1 VEDPPPL
8 RRTTGVPRGQFIGRI
23 HMPLRE
29 TGSRVVQR
37 VRAWPRRVLIA
48 IVVVAIVLIGA
59 RVALPYVVK
68 HQVNQRLASIPGY
81 AGSVDDIGIGLIR
94 GAYSLDGVAIFKING
109 ASREPFFS
117 ARHIDFSLA
126 WRELLHR
133 KVVSEIYAD
142 DPSIHLV
149 AAATKEQSQ
158 KDLDRRW
165 QQVIKDLFPI
175 DITHFEVRNG
185 FVEYHDLTKQPN
197 IEFFIRKMHVQATG
211 LRNTPAEQ
219 GEEFPAKILVE
230 GDSLGRGHLRVFIE
244 AEPLA
249 AQPHFHLSAKLDNV
263 NLPDLN
269 ESLRGIAKVDVSRGT
284 FRMAAEMAGKDG
296 GFQGYVKPFF
306 EDLNFNNVED
316 KHKPVLTRVWENIVQ
331 GLAWLVK
338 NKARDQVGT
347 RIPFQ
352 GRFGDPKLGMWTT
365 VQNLFRHGFIR
376 AFNPTIEGSVN
387 PDNIL
392 PSGQSAKAPSVA
404 DVKTDPR
411 PATPQTKKERATE
424 EKKAGA
430 PTGR

>member
-1 VEDPPPL
+1 
-8 RRTTGVPRGQFIGRI
+8 
-23 HMPLRE
+23 MPLRE
-29 TGSRVVQR
+29 TSSRVVQR
-37 VRAWPRRVLIA
+37 VRAWPRRVVIA
-48 IVVVAIVLIGA
+48 IAVIAVVLIGA
-59 RVALPYVVK
+59 RVAMPYVVK
-68 HQVNQRLASIPGY
+68 RQVNERLASIPGY
-81 AGSVDDIGIGLIR
+81 AGQVDDIGIGLVR
-94 GAYSLDGVAIFKING
+94 GAYSLEGVSIFKLNG
-109 ASREPFFS
+109 AAREPFFS

-142 DPSIHLV
+142 DAELHLV
-149 AAATKEQSQ
+149 AAGTKEESQ

-165 QQVIKDLFPI
+165 QAVIKDLFPI

-185 FVEYHDLTKQPN
+185 RVEYRDMTKQPN
-197 IEFFIRKMHVQATG
+197 VDFFVRKMHVQATG
-211 LRNTPAEQ
+211 LRNTPARE
-219 GEEFPAKILVE
+219 GEEFPAKIFVD
-230 GDSLGRGHLRVFIE
+230 GDSLGHGHLRVFIE

-249 AQPHFHLSAKLDNV
+249 AQPHFHLSGKLDNV
-263 NLPDLN
+263 NLPELN
-269 ESLRGIAKVDVSRGT
+269 DSLRGIAKVDVSRGT
-284 FRMAAEMAGKDG
+284 FRLAAEMAGKDG

-306 EDLNFNNVED
+306 EDVDFNNLDD

-338 NKARDQVGT
+338 NKARDQVST

-352 GRFGDPKLGMWTT
+352 GRFGDPKLGLWTT
-365 VQNLFRHGFIR
+365 IQNLFRHGFIR

-392 PSGQSAKAPSVA
+392 PSGRSAAAPSVA
-404 DVKTDPR
+404 DVKTDPQPSR
-411 PATPQTKKERATE
+411 PQTKKEKARE